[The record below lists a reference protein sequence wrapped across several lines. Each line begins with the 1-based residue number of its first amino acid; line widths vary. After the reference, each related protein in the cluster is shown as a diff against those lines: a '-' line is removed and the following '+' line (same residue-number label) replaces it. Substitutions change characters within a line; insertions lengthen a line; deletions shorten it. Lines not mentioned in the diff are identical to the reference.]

1 MSEQGVRHLLTIL
14 ILAVS
19 KDSYMGFFLNY
30 RGALGKGPYVF
41 SVTVLTVCYFK
52 ENQSPI
58 EIGELSRV

>member
-1 MSEQGVRHLLTIL
+1 
-14 ILAVS
+14 
-19 KDSYMGFFLNY
+19 MGFFLNY